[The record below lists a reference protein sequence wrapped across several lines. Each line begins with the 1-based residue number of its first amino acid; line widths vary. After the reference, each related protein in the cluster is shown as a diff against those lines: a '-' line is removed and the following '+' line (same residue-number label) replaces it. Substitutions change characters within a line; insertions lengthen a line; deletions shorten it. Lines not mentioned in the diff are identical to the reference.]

1 VSTGGVQWA
10 TGPAYRAS
18 TCAASEKRGGG
29 ETDFYVFFGRL
40 FVRFYIRRE
49 VRFTV
54 DTKSS
59 ARVGEILPRVLELMG
74 LDNRF
79 EEVKLMQGW
88 AEVVGPVVAK
98 KSRPRMLKNGILF
111 IEVENSVWMQELWF
125 HQKQIIERIR
135 KQYPKVEIKGIR
147 LEIER
152 ENE

>member
-1 VSTGGVQWA
+1 ML
-10 TGPAYRAS
+10 PA
-18 TCAASEKRGGG
+18 
-29 ETDFYVFFGRL
+29 ETIFSIFLPRL

-59 ARVGEILPRVLELMG
+59 ARVGEILPRVLELLG

-79 EEVKLMQGW
+79 EEVRLMQGW

-125 HQKQIIERIR
+125 HQKQIIERIQ
-135 KQYPKVEIKGIR
+135 KEYPKVEIKGIR

-152 ENE
+152 ENK